1 MRILTASV
9 LIEGAEREEG
19 SVWACLVD
27 AASEERT
34 REQAAA
40 ARDLFLNDG
49 VRLVGTILN
58 DFDPVAEGKPD
69 YYASYYQYGQQDAV
83 EHAGAGA

>member
-1 MRILTASV
+1 MLARHSDGAILVFRAGIT
-9 LIEGAEREEG
+9 
-19 SVWACLVD
+19 
-27 AASEERT
+27 T

-40 ARDLFLNDG
+40 ARDLFTNDG

-69 YYASYYQYGQQDAV
+69 YYASYYQYGRQNAV